1 MAHRYRLYP
10 SPAQLPVLRSHC
22 GQARWVWNEALR
34 AVKAHAADAAVP
46 FFDLTKARKETD
58 WLAAGSSS
66 IQQQALRDLTRAL
79 AHAKAG
85 THRFPRWRRKGA
97 DEGFCVRDVTVAI
110 VNRRWAEVAV
120 PKAGRVRF
128 RLSRP
133 LPEAYGMAR
142 VTLDS
147 AGWWHVS
154 FAAPQPPVEREPTGA
169 VVGIDRGVASTI
181 ATSDGSLLRAPKLR
195 PRERRRIE
203 RLQQQLARQHKGSRR
218 REKTKHAIARTH
230 AQAVRRRND
239 WIEHRTTELVRSY
252 DLVAVEDLEVKNM
265 VQAPKPKPDPEQGG
279 SFLPNGRRAKAGLNR
294 AILDQA
300 WGRFLRRLED
310 KAGASGVVV
319 VKVDP
324 AYTSQTCARCG
335 HVARES
341 RESQAVFSCVACG
354 YKDHADL
361 NAAANILARGIASLA
376 PTPGHGAGPDDRAAR
391 RSPAPSGSE
400 NLLAGAVA

>member
-10 SPAQLPVLRSHC
+10 SPAQLPVLRAHC
-22 GQARWVWNEALR
+22 GHARWVWNEALR

-46 FFDLTKARKETD
+46 FFDLTKARRETD

-66 IQQQALRDLTRAL
+66 VQQQALRDLTRAL
-79 AHAKAG
+79 ANAKAG
-85 THRFPRWRRKGA
+85 THRFPRWRRKGT

-110 VNRRWAEVAV
+110 LNRRWAELTV

-133 LPEAYGMAR
+133 LPEAHGMAR

-154 FAAPQPPVEREPTGA
+154 FASPQRPVDREQAGA
-169 VVGIDRGVASTI
+169 VVGIDRGVTSTI
-181 ATSDGSLLRAPKLR
+181 ATSDGGLARAPKLR

-203 RLQQQLARQHKGSRR
+203 RLQQQLARQQKGSKR
-218 REKTKHAIARTH
+218 REKTKKAIARTH
-230 AQAVRRRND
+230 AHAVRRRND
-239 WIEHRTTELVRSY
+239 WIERRTTKLVRAY
-252 DLVAVEDLEVKNM
+252 DVIAVEDLEVRHM
-265 VQAPKPKPDPEQGG
+265 VRTPKPRPDPVREG

-294 AILDQA
+294 AILDQG

-310 KAGASGVVV
+310 KAGASGVSVV
-319 VKVDP
+319 RVDP
-324 AYTSQTCARCG
+324 AYTSQTCACCG
-335 HVARES
+335 HVAKES

-354 YKDHADL
+354 HTNHADL
-361 NAAANILARGIASLA
+361 NAAANILARGISSLA
-376 PTPGHGAGPDDRAAR
+376 PTPGHGAGPGDRAAR
-391 RSPAPSGSE
+391 RGPALAGSE

>member
-1 MAHRYRLYP
+1 MTHRYRLYP

-22 GQARWVWNEALR
+22 GHARWVWNEALR
-34 AVKAHAADAAVP
+34 AVKAHASDATVP
-46 FFDLTKARKETD
+46 FFDLTKARRETD

-66 IQQQALRDLTRAL
+66 VQQQALRDLTRAL
-79 AHAKAG
+79 ANAKAG
-85 THRFPRWRRKGA
+85 THRFPRWRRKGE

-110 VNRRWAEVAV
+110 VNRRWAELTV
-120 PKAGRVRF
+120 PKARPMRF

-154 FAAPQPPVEREPTGA
+154 FAAPQPPVDREPTGA

-218 REKTKHAIARTH
+218 RGRTKAAIARTH
-230 AQAVRRRND
+230 AHALRRRND
-239 WIEHRTTELVRSY
+239 WIERRTTGVVRAY
-252 DLVAVEDLEVKNM
+252 DVIAVEDLEVKSM
-265 VQAPKPKPDPEQGG
+265 VRAPRPKPDPEREG
-279 SFLPNGRRAKAGLNR
+279 SFLPNGRRAKARLNR
-294 AILDQA
+294 AILDQG
-300 WGRFLRRLED
+300 WGRILRRLED

-319 VKVDP
+319 VRVDP

-335 HVARES
+335 HVAKES
-341 RESQAVFSCVACG
+341 RESQAAFSCVACG
-354 YKDHADL
+354 RKRHADL

-376 PTPGHGAGPDDRAAR
+376 PTPGHGAGPGDRAAR
-391 RSPAPSGSE
+391 RSPAPAGSE
-400 NLLAGAVA
+400 NLLVARVA

>member
-10 SPAQLPVLRSHC
+10 SPEQLPVLRSHC

-34 AVKAHAADAAVP
+34 AVKAHALDATVP
-46 FFDLTKARKETD
+46 FFDLTKARGEIG

-66 IQQQALRDLTRAL
+66 VQQQALRDLTRAL

-85 THRFPRWRRKGA
+85 THRFPKWRRKGE
-97 DEGFCVRDVTVAI
+97 DEGFCVRDVNVAI
-110 VNRRWAEVAV
+110 VNRRWAEITV

-133 LPEAYGMAR
+133 MPATYGMAR
-142 VTLDS
+142 VTLDP
-147 AGWWHVS
+147 AGWWHVA
-154 FAAPQPPVEREPTGA
+154 FAAPQPPVERVPTGA

-181 ATSDGSLLRAPKLR
+181 ATSDGSLVRAPKLR

-203 RLQQQLARQHKGSRR
+203 RLQYQLARQKQGSHR
-218 REKTKHAIARTH
+218 REKTKVAIARTH
-230 AQAVRRRND
+230 AKAVRRRND
-239 WIEHRTTELVRSY
+239 WIEQRTTKLVYSY
-252 DLVAVEDLEVKNM
+252 DVIAVEDLKVKDL
-265 VQAPKPKPDPEQGG
+265 VQAPKPSPDPEQAG

-294 AILDQA
+294 AILDQG
-300 WGRFLRRLED
+300 WGRLLRRVED

-319 VKVDP
+319 VRVDP

-354 YKDHADL
+354 HANHADL
-361 NAAANILARGIASLA
+361 NAAANILARGISPLAS
-376 PTPGHGAGPDDRAAR
+376 TPGHGAGPGDRAAR
-391 RSPAPSGSE
+391 RGPALAGSE
-400 NLLAGAVA
+400 NLLAGVVA